1 VRRQKESARRGVCIA
16 ADSGVGRVSLGRSN
30 RVGLSLAYARRGK
43 KLELQAERCMEPT
56 DLQEYACT
64 GSDLG
69 NAEAPQKALD
79 NR

>member
-1 VRRQKESARRGVCIA
+1 MRRQKESARRGVCIA

-30 RVGLSLAYARRGK
+30 RAPCSAQLAALAFSHDVHMVRKR
-43 KLELQAERCMEPT
+43 PT